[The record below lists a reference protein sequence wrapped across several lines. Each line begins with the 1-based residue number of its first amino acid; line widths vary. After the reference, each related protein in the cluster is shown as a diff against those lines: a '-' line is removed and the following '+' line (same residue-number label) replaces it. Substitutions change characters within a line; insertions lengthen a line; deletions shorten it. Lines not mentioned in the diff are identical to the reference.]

1 MRSNRLTTVNLFG
14 HVEVGHIQHLGDPD
28 PNTALPPPRSLT
40 VGWNFGKVSNENLHN
55 KSTDFCNQ
63 TFEFKQGVS
72 ITL

>member
-40 VGWNFGKVSNENLHN
+40 VG
-55 KSTDFCNQ
+55 
-63 TFEFKQGVS
+63 
-72 ITL
+72 